1 MTTGGQPR
9 LLLQQSGSRAAAG
22 QQQGG
27 RERQSVPPL
36 ASLQLLLQQLQ
47 QLLLMGVDGDR
58 KWADFELEDEGDLA
72 DLAAVPGGFET
83 RPDEDGI
90 KTVTNYLQNS
100 KGETVKVVKRVRVTK
115 VVHRVNR
122 AVLER
127 SNIPFFGIEADETS
141 TAKAFTVRSV
151 EEVPL
156 EVSKETLLRAKFRDD
171 DDDEDIQFAD
181 LNPAKTSRDLRQKF
195 LSLQNDED
203 PIDGGEFDALGSK
216 LGGMGKGLARLRGSA
231 NDSLKD
237 LESRRREEA
246 TIRVTNLSEDVKEE
260 DLTELFGTIGKLERV
275 FLAKHK
281 DKKASKGFAFITY
294 ATRDMAAQAIRKLNR
309 HGYDNLLLN
318 VSCMQPHSFLLTP
331 SSAVVVVVAAAA
343 GHCFNVSLV
352 CCVSS
357 GRVGQ
362 AQQPREVIT
371 ESLASI
377 KRSSSRCSRSC
388 CCTCCCS
395 FNCCSSGSNG
405 LGKVLWGVA
414 SAAAAAAMR
423 ASVAVRR
430 FVLLHALLAYAGGW
444 LARPPSF
451 PLTFLAECLTS

>member
-1 MTTGGQPR
+1 MEAACMQGAALTAEVVFLASFKPKGAPSVVR
-9 LLLQQSGSRAAAG
+9 LSSKRILLPPLLLR
-22 QQQGG
+22 
-27 RERQSVPPL
+27 L
-36 ASLQLLLQQLQ
+36 WLLLLRSEDPHKAKPSPPGFGSS
-47 QLLLMGVDGDR
+47 LLPLDQSHHDDR

-203 PIDGGEFDALGSK
+203 PVSPTCCVCLR
-216 LGGMGKGLARLRGSA
+216 GLARLRGSA

-318 VSCMQPHSFLLTP
+318 QQQQRFVLVALSCAF
-331 SSAVVVVVAAAA
+331 
-343 GHCFNVSLV
+343 FD
-352 CCVSS
+352 SS

-362 AQQPREVIT
+362 TQQPREVIADSPAST
-371 ESLASI
+371 KRARQQQQQQLLLLLLLLLSPLLRRWQQGSSQLESRACGRQCPSAP
-377 KRSSSRCSRSC
+377 SSR
-388 CCTCCCS
+388 
-395 FNCCSSGSNG
+395 
-405 LGKVLWGVA
+405 
-414 SAAAAAAMR
+414 
-423 ASVAVRR
+423 
-430 FVLLHALLAYAGGW
+430 AL
-444 LARPPSF
+444 
-451 PLTFLAECLTS
+451 

>member
-1 MTTGGQPR
+1 MTTGKKPG
-9 LLLQQSGSRAAAG
+9 LLEQQGSSRAAAG
-22 QQQGG
+22 QQQGSS
-27 RERQSVPPL
+27 RDNRI
-36 ASLQLLLQQLQ
+36 LLTTQ
-47 QLLLMGVDGDR
+47 DR

-83 RPDEDGI
+83 RPDEEGI

-100 KGETVKVVKRVRVTK
+100 KGETVKLLLLLLILLPPCFFLLLLYSWREVAGAASLQLEKEATSLSLGSRQMRPARPRPSLSGNHPTPPTTAATPAATATTAATKTAAAAAAAAADCVVGW
-115 VVHRVNR
+115 VN
-122 AVLER
+122 
-127 SNIPFFGIEADETS
+127 
-141 TAKAFTVRSV
+141 RSV

-318 VSCMQPHSFLLTP
+318 QQQQQQRQRIGCQP
-331 SSAVVVVVAAAA
+331 
-343 GHCFNVSLV
+343 VSLV
-352 CCVSS
+352 PCPLRSS
-357 GRVGQ
+357 GPGPTTARGDHRLDCLNQ
-362 AQQPREVIT
+362 AQQQQQLLVLHLLLLLPLLQQRQQRSKEG
-371 ESLASI
+371 AS
-377 KRSSSRCSRSC
+377 
-388 CCTCCCS
+388 
-395 FNCCSSGSNG
+395 
-405 LGKVLWGVA
+405 
-414 SAAAAAAMR
+414 
-423 ASVAVRR
+423 
-430 FVLLHALLAYAGGW
+430 
-444 LARPPSF
+444 
-451 PLTFLAECLTS
+451 